1 MSDINKKIS
10 TERREFEVGTLDET
24 NVPNAPKELFEAWFK
39 EALDKM
45 VTEPYAFHLATVSE
59 DNIPSSRVVYLR
71 SIEEK
76 GYVFFTNY
84 KGKKGQ
90 DIEANSTVCMNFFWA
105 EKERQIRIYGKAEK
119 IDSKFSD
126 AYFAS
131 RPRES
136 QLGAWASHQSEE
148 LENHKELADRLAE
161 YSIKFKDQ
169 EVPRPPHWGGY
180 IIIPFYYEFWQ
191 GRAKRLHDRIT
202 YTKEGKNWLIKR
214 INP

>member
-1 MSDINKKIS
+1 MSDINKKIRN
-10 TERREFEVGTLDET
+10 ERREFEFGTLDE
-24 NVPNAPKELFEAWFK
+24 NQVPSNPKDLFEQWFK

-45 VTEPYAFHLATVSE
+45 VTEPYAFHLATISK
-59 DNIPSSRVVYLR
+59 DNRPSNRVVYLR
-71 SIEEK
+71 SIEEN
-76 GYVFFTNY
+76 GFVFFTNY

-90 DIEANSTVCMNFFWA
+90 DIANNPSVCANFFWA
-105 EKERQIRIYGKAEK
+105 EKERQIRIYGIAQPISAE
-119 IDSKFSD
+119 FSD

-148 LENHKELADRLAE
+148 LTNHQELSSRLTNLE
-161 YSIKFKDQ
+161 QKYDGL

-180 IIIPFYYEFWQ
+180 VIIPDYYEFWQ

-202 YTKEGKNWLIKR
+202 YTKNKKNWLIKR

>member
-1 MSDINKKIS
+1 MSEINKKIS
-10 TERREFEVGTLDET
+10 TERREFEEGTLDESQ
-24 NVPNAPKELFEAWFK
+24 VPKEPKELFENWFK
-39 EALDKM
+39 EALDKQVM
-45 VTEPYAFHLATVSE
+45 EPYAFHLATISK

-71 SIEEK
+71 SIEEN

-90 DIEANSTVCMNFFWA
+90 DIEANNTVCMNFFWA

-119 IDSKFSD
+119 IETKFSD

-131 RPRES
+131 RPRQS

-148 LENHKELADRLAE
+148 LENHKELSNRLTE
-161 YSIKFKDQ
+161 YTKKFEGR
-169 EVPRPPHWGGY
+169 EVPRPLHWGGFL
-180 IIIPFYYEFWQ
+180 IVPFYYEFWQ
-191 GRAKRLHDRIT
+191 GRAKRLHDRVT
-202 YTKEGKNWLIKR
+202 YTNEDNTWVIKR

>member
-1 MSDINKKIS
+1 MSEINKKIS
-10 TERREFEVGTLDET
+10 SERREFEVGTLDES
-24 NVPNAPKELFEAWFK
+24 NVPNNPKQLFESWFK
-39 EALDKM
+39 EALDKQVM
-45 VTEPYAFHLATVSE
+45 EPYAFHLATVSS

-71 SIEEK
+71 SIEEN

-90 DIEANSTVCMNFFWA
+90 DITKNPSVCMNFFWA

-119 IDSKFSD
+119 IDPEFSD

-148 LENHKELADRLAE
+148 LENHKELSDRLDF
-161 YSIKFKDQ
+161 YTKKFEGQ
-169 EVPRPPHWGGY
+169 EVARPPHWGGY
-180 IIIPFYYEFWQ
+180 LIVPFYYEFWQ
-191 GRAKRLHDRIT
+191 GRAKRLHDRVT
-202 YTKEGKNWLIKR
+202 YTLEKNEWNIQR

>member
-10 TERREFEVGTLDET
+10 SERRDFDYGTLDES
-24 NVPNAPKELFEAWFK
+24 NVPESPKQLFEAWFK

-45 VTEPYAFHLATVSE
+45 VMEPYAFHIATVSK
-59 DNIPSSRVVYLR
+59 DNIPSTRVVYLR
-71 SIEEK
+71 SIEEN
-76 GYVFFTNY
+76 GFVFFTNY

-90 DIEANSTVCMNFFWA
+90 DISYNPNVCANFFWA
-105 EKERQIRIYGKAEK
+105 EKERQIRIYGVVEK
-119 IDSKFSD
+119 IDSEFSD
-126 AYFAS
+126 AYFAN

-148 LENHKELADRLAE
+148 LENHKELTDRLTE
-161 YSIKFKDQ
+161 LDLKYKDQ

-180 IIIPFYYEFWQ
+180 IIKPNYYEFWQ

-202 YTKEGKNWLIKR
+202 YKKQNDSWQIKR
-214 INP
+214 VNP